1 MSVWLPTVSLHSLV
15 IVISV
20 LAYILTTRA
29 QRERRPPSIAIA
41 WVLGMIALP
50 YLVLPMYLMFGR
62 RKLPRKTLPRSGA
75 RSFAGHWAQDLIESF
90 GLPGSSPAAINMHRD
105 GRDSADALF
114 SVMSSAVSRLDICTY
129 ILGDDAFG
137 REAMQRMIERARC
150 GVDVRLLLDG
160 VGAIQLPRVCFK
172 SLELGGVETATF
184 SPLFA
189 RRTQGPRNLR
199 NHRKMV
205 IADGVHL
212 WAGGR
217 NLAAEYFLG
226 IAGAPAWRDLT
237 FDLRGPVAEAAAA
250 QFELDWVAAG
260 GKPASAD
267 ATAVTTTAVTTTAVA
282 TADAAAVI
290 AGNASQSAASEAQF
304 LPSGPDQS
312 EDTVHALLIDGCFQ
326 ARDRMLA
333 VTPYFVPDVSLETA
347 MRLAARRGV
356 RVDLVIPASSN
367 HRLADFARSRALRSL
382 SQAGVNIHL
391 MPYMSHA
398 KAVVFDHSLALS
410 GSVNLDSR
418 SLLLNYE
425 CAVVFYGRAEIDW
438 LAQWIDAQIPQTV
451 PFDCRPPGL
460 LRDLCEGL
468 LLTVAYQL

>member
-1 MSVWLPTVSLHSLV
+1 
-15 IVISV
+15 
-20 LAYILTTRA
+20 
-29 QRERRPPSIAIA
+29 
-41 WVLGMIALP
+41 
-50 YLVLPMYLMFGR
+50 
-62 RKLPRKTLPRSGA
+62 
-75 RSFAGHWAQDLIESF
+75 
-90 GLPGSSPAAINMHRD
+90 
-105 GRDSADALF
+105 
-114 SVMSSAVSRLDICTY
+114 
-129 ILGDDAFG
+129 
-137 REAMQRMIERARC
+137 
-150 GVDVRLLLDG
+150 VRLLLDG
-160 VGAIQLPRVCFK
+160 VGAIQLPRSSFK
-172 SLELGGVETATF
+172 SLQLGGVETAIF
-184 SPLFA
+184 SPLLA

-199 NHRKMV
+199 NHRKMA
-205 IADGVHL
+205 IADGAQL

-226 IAGAPAWRDLT
+226 LAGAPAWRDLT
-237 FDLRGPVAEAAAA
+237 FDLRGPVAVAAAA

-260 GKPASAD
+260 GRPASAD
-267 ATAVTTTAVTTTAVA
+267 AAVAGTTAGTA
-282 TADAAAVI
+282 
-290 AGNASQSAASEAQF
+290 SRSAASDAQF

-398 KAVVFDHSLALS
+398 KAVVFDHSLAVS

-425 CAVVFYGRAEIDW
+425 CAVVFYGRTEIDW

-460 LRDLCEGL
+460 LRDICEGL

>member
-1 MSVWLPTVSLHSLV
+1 MSVWLPTISLHSLV
-15 IVISV
+15 IVVSV

-41 WVLGMIALP
+41 WVLGLIALP

-62 RKLPRKTLPRSGA
+62 RKLPRKTLPRPAA
-75 RSFAGHWAQDLIESF
+75 RSFAGHWAQDLIQSF
-90 GLPGSSPAAINMHRD
+90 GLQGPSPAAINMHGD
-105 GRDSADALF
+105 GRASADALF

-137 REAMQRMIERARC
+137 REVMQRMVERARC

-172 SLELGGVETATF
+172 SLQLGGVETAIF

-189 RRTQGPRNLR
+189 RKTQGPRNLR

-205 IADGVHL
+205 IADGAHL

-226 IAGAPAWRDLT
+226 TAGAPAWRDLT
-237 FDLRGPVAEAAAA
+237 FDLTGPVAGAAAA

-267 ATAVTTTAVTTTAVA
+267 VAAVA
-282 TADAAAVI
+282 GTPPR
-290 AGNASQSAASEAQF
+290 SAASEAQF
-304 LPSGPDQS
+304 LPSGPDQP

-326 ARDRMLA
+326 ARDRVLA

-356 RVDLVIPASSN
+356 RVDLVIPATSN
-367 HRLADFARSRALRSL
+367 HRLADFARNRALRSL
-382 SQAGVNIHL
+382 SQAGVNVHL

-425 CAVVFYGRAEIDW
+425 CAVVFYGRTEINW

-451 PFDCRPPGL
+451 PFSGRPPGL
-460 LRDLCEGL
+460 VRDLCEGL

>member
-1 MSVWLPTVSLHSLV
+1 MKTWLPQVSLHSLA
-15 IVISV
+15 IVVSI
-20 LAYILTTRA
+20 LAYVLTTRA

-50 YLVLPMYLMFGR
+50 YLVLPMYLLFGR
-62 RKLPRKTLPRSGA
+62 RKFPRKTLGSSRERSHA
-75 RSFAGHWAQDLIESF
+75 RHWAQGLIESF
-90 GLPGSSPAAINMHRD
+90 GLPASSPGLIEMHQD
-105 GRDSADALF
+105 GRESAAALF
-114 SVMSSAVSRLDICTY
+114 ATMSGAVSRLDICTY

-137 REAMQRMIERARC
+137 RDVMQRMIERARS
-150 GVDVRLLLDG
+150 GVEVRLLLDG
-160 VGAIQLPRVCFK
+160 VGAFQLPKACFDA
-172 SLELGGVETATF
+172 LHLGGVQTAIF

-199 NHRKMV
+199 NHRKMT
-205 IADGVHL
+205 IADDTRL

-226 IAGAPAWRDLT
+226 LAGAPPWQDLT
-237 FDLRGPVAEAAAA
+237 FDVQGPVAAAAA
-250 QFELDWVAAG
+250 SQFESDWVAAG
-260 GKPASAD
+260 GKPASSRI
-267 ATAVTTTAVTTTAVA
+267 ATPPASG
-282 TADAAAVI
+282 AARI
-290 AGNASQSAASEAQF
+290 PLGEAQF

-312 EDTVHALLIDGCFQ
+312 EDTVHALLIDACFHV
-326 ARDRMLA
+326 RERMLIT
-333 VTPYFVPDVSLETA
+333 TPYFVPDVSLETA

-356 RVDLVIPASSN
+356 RIDLCIPASSN

-382 SQAGVNIHL
+382 SQAGVNVRL
-391 MPYMSHA
+391 LPYMSHA
-398 KAVVFDHSLALS
+398 KAVVFDDALGLS

-425 CAVVFYGRAEIDW
+425 CAVVFYGSREIKW
-438 LAQWIDAQIPQTV
+438 LANWIEALLPKTT
-451 PFDCRPPGL
+451 PFDCRQPGL